1 MWLNGRPQC
10 KYVFWKVQFFIVI
23 LVTLV
28 FIFVSIDLGVKL
40 RLAEDADVIFVE
52 QGQTFDM
59 HLECVDEEGNV
70 ARLGTYIYS
79 YMMYT

>member
-1 MWLNGRPQC
+1 M
-10 KYVFWKVQFFIVI
+10 
-23 LVTLV
+23 
-28 FIFVSIDLGVKL
+28 KL

-70 ARLGTYIYS
+70 AKLGTCIIIHDVHIECVDMRRAMWPEVHTYYI
-79 YMMYT
+79 YMMYTYVHRVWRAMWPD

>member
-1 MWLNGRPQC
+1 M
-10 KYVFWKVQFFIVI
+10 
-23 LVTLV
+23 
-28 FIFVSIDLGVKL
+28 KL

-70 ARLGTYIYS
+70 AKLGTCIIIHDVHIECVDMRRAMWPEVHTLLYIYDVHIC
-79 YMMYT
+79 T